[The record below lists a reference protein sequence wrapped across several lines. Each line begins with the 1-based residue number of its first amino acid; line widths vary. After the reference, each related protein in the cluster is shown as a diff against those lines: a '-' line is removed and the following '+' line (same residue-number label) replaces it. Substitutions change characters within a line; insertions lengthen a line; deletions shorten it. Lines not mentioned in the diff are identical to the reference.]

1 MQKRVAFHT
10 LGCKLNQVE
19 TSVIKNKLRQKG
31 YTEVELGQEAELIVI
46 NTCTV
51 TETADTEC
59 RQIIRRGLKGA
70 PTASVAVAG
79 CYSQLQP
86 EKVASIEGVKA
97 VFGNIN
103 KTHIAN
109 IADEMSQWTS
119 PKVFVNDMATATGFE
134 GAATQVFGERSR
146 AYLKLQDGCEYSCT
160 YCTIPAA
167 RGPAR
172 AMEMQA
178 IAYECMRLADQG
190 FHEVILT
197 DINLGEYRSSNGHR
211 FIDVLTMMDGLS
223 LPYRVRISS
232 IEPNTLSREIIDLVA
247 SSDLFAPH
255 FHVPLQS
262 GSSDILKSMKRRYNP
277 EMYRRTMESIRAT
290 KSDAAIGI
298 DVIVGYPG
306 ETDAL
311 FDESVAFIQS
321 MPFTYLHVF
330 TYSERSGTPAALL
343 PGRVSEAIRKE
354 RTRLLRS
361 MSKERER
368 EFWTKQLGT
377 VRTAISDQY
386 DRSNDLLRGYTENYI
401 PVRFTG
407 RPALHRTPVKVRL
420 TDVGQSW
427 VNAELV

>member
-1 MQKRVAFHT
+1 
-10 LGCKLNQVE
+10 
-19 TSVIKNKLRQKG
+19 
-31 YTEVELGQEAELIVI
+31 
-46 NTCTV
+46 
-51 TETADTEC
+51 
-59 RQIIRRGLKGA
+59 
-70 PTASVAVAG
+70 
-79 CYSQLQP
+79 
-86 EKVASIEGVKA
+86 
-97 VFGNIN
+97 
-103 KTHIAN
+103 
-109 IADEMSQWTS
+109 
-119 PKVFVNDMATATGFE
+119 
-134 GAATQVFGERSR
+134 
-146 AYLKLQDGCEYSCT
+146 
-160 YCTIPAA
+160 
-167 RGPAR
+167 
-172 AMEMQA
+172 
-178 IAYECMRLADQG
+178 
-190 FHEVILT
+190 
-197 DINLGEYRSSNGHR
+197 
-211 FIDVLTMMDGLS
+211 
-223 LPYRVRISS
+223 
-232 IEPNTLSREIIDLVA
+232 
-247 SSDLFAPH
+247 
-255 FHVPLQS
+255 
-262 GSSDILKSMKRRYNP
+262 
-277 EMYRRTMESIRAT
+277 MESIRAT